1 MDMPHANSDKM
12 DTFLRD
18 AGMDTPEVL
27 EIMKEVLQ
35 PSVGDTNNNFGAK
48 ATYVPRYAFKAL
60 IYGAPEVMDQL
71 CGRLDVTSRSI
82 IMLSSTA
89 SCTTRTPTQAQ
100 LYPG

>member
-35 PSVGDTNNNFGAK
+35 PSVGDTNNKETSMLRVAH
-48 ATYVPRYAFKAL
+48 
-60 IYGAPEVMDQL
+60 DQAVARQRQKL
-71 CGRLDVTSRSI
+71 
-82 IMLSSTA
+82 TA
-89 SCTTRTPTQAQ
+89 D
-100 LYPG
+100 